1 MTRGRLRDIQT
12 ELVHSGDPEEK
23 VEGAVVLP
31 IFQSATY
38 ASGGGESSYD
48 EIRYLR
54 LNNSP
59 NHRALHGKLASV
71 CGGEAAVVAHQRSTV
86 VDAPDGPV
94 APIRRGIVE
103 FCFGIHCSQQYSGTV
118 VV

>member
-1 MTRGRLRDIQT
+1 MTRARLRDIQT

-38 ASGGGESSYD
+38 ASGGGEASYD

-59 NHRALHGKLASV
+59 NHRALHHKLATIA
-71 CGGEAAVVAHQRSTV
+71 GGEDALAHAVIQA
-86 VDAPDGPV
+86 
-94 APIRRGIVE
+94 GISE
-103 FCFGIHCSQQYSGTV
+103 TLTLLLEGKANHPEYPTDPSDP
-118 VV
+118 